1 MFTDEICKSMHGKRA
16 LITGGSKGIGAKI
29 AETFAK
35 VGVDVGVIGRNEAD
49 LNTVKTKIESHG
61 SACYIIKADLDE
73 VSQGYAAGDAA
84 LTHSE
89 HWDIL
94 VHSAGVVVNVPLL
107 ELSQAQWDSIQNV
120 NLRSIV
126 FLSQKIV
133 PPMIKHGGG
142 KIINISS
149 VGAWIGTPGLAAY
162 AASKGGLNQLTRT
175 MACEWGPHNI
185 QVNAICPTIIMT
197 DMGHKIWDDPTK
209 DHEVKRKL
217 ERIPLHRFGEPEDVA
232 YLALFLAS
240 PGADYMNGVSVPLE
254 GGMLSAP

>member
-35 VGVDVGVIGRNEAD
+35 VGVYVGIIGRNEAD
-49 LNTVKTKIESHG
+49 LNTVKIKIESHG

-73 VSQGYAAGDAA
+73 VSQVYAAGD
-84 LTHSE
+84 
-89 HWDIL
+89 
-94 VHSAGVVVNVPLL
+94 
-107 ELSQAQWDSIQNV
+107 
-120 NLRSIV
+120 
-126 FLSQKIV
+126 
-133 PPMIKHGGG
+133 
-142 KIINISS
+142 
-149 VGAWIGTPGLAAY
+149 

-254 GGMLSAP
+254 GVCFRHLSVCPDSFHYGRYWQVNCPKLLVSVDEHIQTHRFPSACGVSSSAPYTPED